1 MIQVI
6 DNFIS
11 LDCVKKLQDEFY
23 TRPYVKEKHI
33 DSLYGRVLQYRNKN
47 LNYNLYDD
55 PVHEI
60 LSPAVHQNIGECN
73 IQNGTFLE
81 SHFPFGLHVDTS
93 ETFGKKQFYS
103 TTKQNFGHALLIP
116 LSEHNCFQTV
126 FFDWRSMTCPNLP
139 MFDSEKPM
147 ITSNSP
153 NLDHLTEK
161 ARDFLSDK
169 PLIKSIKWNLGSA
182 IIWPRDQLHCSS
194 NFYLTGL
201 HKLAITMFF

>member
-93 ETFGKKQFYS
+93 ETFEKKTVLQHHQ
-103 TTKQNFGHALLIP
+103 TKFWTCFADTVIRTQLFP
-116 LSEHNCFQTV
+116 NCF
-126 FFDWRSMTCPNLP
+126 F
-139 MFDSEKPM
+139 
-147 ITSNSP
+147 
-153 NLDHLTEK
+153 
-161 ARDFLSDK
+161 
-169 PLIKSIKWNLGSA
+169 
-182 IIWPRDQLHCSS
+182 
-194 NFYLTGL
+194 
-201 HKLAITMFF
+201 